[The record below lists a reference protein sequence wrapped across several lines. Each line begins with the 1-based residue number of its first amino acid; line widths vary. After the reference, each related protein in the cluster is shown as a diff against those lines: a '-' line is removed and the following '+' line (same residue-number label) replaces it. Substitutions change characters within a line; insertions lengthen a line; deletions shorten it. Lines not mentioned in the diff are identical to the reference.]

1 MGLVSYAIRNAR
13 LTISILLFFLIAGA
27 LSYVSIP
34 KEAEPDIQIPII
46 YVSLSYQGISPEDSE
61 RLLLRPVETRLKS
74 ITGVKEM
81 RSSAYQGGG
90 NVIVE
95 FQAGADLDKALD
107 DVRNKVSDAKRD
119 LPSGADEP
127 TVNEV
132 NISEFPVLVVTL
144 SGDVPERALT
154 AASRELRDRIEEVT
168 GVLDAALR
176 GARDDLVEVIIDP
189 VKLSSYGLRL
199 DQLIAGVNANNSL
212 VAAGQLQGDEGRFA
226 VKVPSL
232 IETVEDVANLP
243 IVAGPNAVVRARDLA
258 TIRSTFKDAETI
270 TRLDGKPA
278 IAIEVSKRT
287 GANLVETVDRV
298 KAVATE
304 FQKLLPPGARIDFSQ
319 DKSTTIRQLLG
330 DLQNSVLT
338 AVILVFIVILYALSG
353 RASMLIGLAIPAS
366 FLMGIL
372 GLSLAGMTI
381 NIVVL
386 FSLILA
392 VGMLV
397 DDAIIV
403 TEFAERRM
411 TEGMPKDEAFAMA
424 ASRMAGPVIAAT
436 MTRIA
441 AFSPLLFWPGIVGEF
456 MKFMPITL
464 IATLSASMAYALI
477 FTPAIGSLI
486 AKPTVEEGPGRDGMY
501 MWIVRKAIR
510 HPFLV
515 MIAAIGLLFAVPI
528 AYGQM
533 GKGVEFFPSVE
544 PEYGLLYVHA
554 RGNLSLDE
562 QDAVT
567 RQAEQRILGWPGV
580 KTVYTRVGKVQ
591 GGGAEVAED
600 VVGVIQYEF
609 VDWRERK
616 DANAILADLREAMKG
631 IPGAEIEVSVP
642 QAGPPTGKAIQV
654 RLSAANPDGLNDV
667 ASQVAGMLRTVPD
680 VIDIA
685 DGLPS
690 PGIDWELKV
699 DRTRAAQYG
708 IGPGSVGTV
717 VQLVTTGLK
726 LSDYRPAGADDAVD
740 IRLRLPEDRRT
751 LAMLDELRV
760 ETAQGSVPISN
771 FVTREAAQRTGIL
784 NRIDGSRTVTVQAGI
799 REGVQADGV
808 RQKVIEGIN
817 AMNLDA
823 KGVRW
828 KLAGED
834 EEQKAA
840 GEFLSKAFAAAM
852 FLIFVVLLAQFNKF
866 LSVGLVLTAVIM
878 STIGVFLGLM
888 IMGQPFGVVMSG
900 IGIIAL
906 AGVVVNN
913 NIVLIDTYDHLRSEG
928 WDKVDAIL
936 QTCRER
942 ARPVVLTAV
951 TAILGVLPIAFG
963 WNLELMNHE
972 TTIGAPSTQWWISLS
987 SAIVFGLAFSTVLT
1001 LIVTPSMLMIVT
1013 RSKDSKVR
1021 VFFVAARKR
1030 PFRVALAILASIVW
1044 TIAVILAAYY
1054 ARIIAMA
1061 ASSFA
1066 HPAFGFFIIAAPL
1079 SALVIWIMALRYG
1092 WGDPR
1097 LQHYLYG
1104 EDFDSL
1110 VRKGLGKKE
1119 EKLTGDLAPQP
1130 GE

>member
-1 MGLVSYAIRNAR
+1 MGLVGHAIRNAR
-13 LTISILLFFLIAGA
+13 LTISVLLFLLVAGA
-27 LSYVSIP
+27 MSYVSIP
-34 KEAEPDIQIPII
+34 KEAEPDVQIPII
-46 YVSLSYQGISPEDSE
+46 YVSLHYQGISPEDSE
-61 RLLLRPVETRLKS
+61 RLLLRPVETRLKN

-81 RSSAYQGGG
+81 RSTAYQGGG

-95 FQAGADLDKALD
+95 FQAGTDLDKALD
-107 DVRNKVSDAKRD
+107 DVRNKVDDAKPD
-119 LPSGADEP
+119 LPDGADEP
-127 TVNEV
+127 SVNEV

-154 AASRELRDRIEEVT
+154 RAARELRDRIEEVN

-199 DQLIAGVNANNSL
+199 DQMIAGVNANNSL
-212 VAAGQLQGDEGRFA
+212 VAAGQMQGDEGRYA

-270 TRLDGKPA
+270 TRLNGKPA

-287 GANLVETVDRV
+287 GANLVETVDAV
-298 KAVATE
+298 KAAATQ
-304 FQKLLPPGARIDFSQ
+304 FQALLPPGAEVAFSQ

-353 RASMLIGLAIPAS
+353 RASLLIGLAIPAS

-372 GLSLAGMTI
+372 GLSLAGLTV

-411 TEGMPKDEAFAMA
+411 SEGMGKQEAFALA
-424 ASRMAGPVIAAT
+424 AQRMAGPVIAST

-441 AFSPLLFWPGIVGEF
+441 AFSPLLFWPGVVGEF
-456 MKFMPITL
+456 MKYMPITL
-464 IATLSASMAYALI
+464 IATLSASLVYALI
-477 FTPAIGSLI
+477 FTPTLGALFASR
-486 AKPTVEEGPGRDGMY
+486 TVAEPSGRDGLY
-501 MWIVRKAIR
+501 MWVAKRAIR
-510 HPFLV
+510 HPFIV
-515 MIAAIGLLFAVPI
+515 MTASIGLLVAVPM
-528 AYGQM
+528 AYGKY
-533 GKGVEFFPSVE
+533 GSGVEFFPNVE

-554 RGNLSLDE
+554 RGNLSLEE
-562 QDAVT
+562 QDAAV
-567 RQAEQRILGWPGV
+567 RRAEERILGWPGIE
-580 KTVYTRVGKVQ
+580 TVYTRAGSVQ
-591 GGGAEVAED
+591 GSGGAQVDED

-609 VDWRERK
+609 IDWRERK
-616 DANAILADLREAMKG
+616 PASEILADLRLAMRG
-631 IPGAEIEVSVP
+631 IPGVEIEVSVP
-642 QAGPPTGKAIQV
+642 QAGPPTGKAIQL
-654 RLSAANPDGLNDV
+654 RLSADDPAGLNDTAREV
-667 ASQVAGMLRTVPD
+667 AAMLESVPD
-680 VIDIA
+680 VIDIS

-690 PGIDWELKV
+690 PGIDWELQV
-699 DRTRAAQYG
+699 DRTLAAQYG
-708 IGPGSVGTV
+708 IGPASVGTV

-751 LAMLDELRV
+751 LATLDQLRV

-771 FVTREAAQRTGIL
+771 FVTRKPAPRTGTL
-784 NRIDGSRTVTVQAGI
+784 NRIDGTRTVTVQAGI
-799 REGVQADGV
+799 REGVQADKV
-808 RQKVIEGIN
+808 RQAVVAKMEGL
-817 AMNLDA
+817 NLA
-823 KGVRW
+823 ERGIRW

-852 FLIFVVLLAQFNKF
+852 ALIFTVLLAQFNRF
-866 LSVGLVLTAVIM
+866 LSVGLVLTAVVM
-878 STIGVFLGLM
+878 STIGVLLGLL
-888 IMGQPFGVVMSG
+888 IMGQPFGVVMTG

-913 NIVLIDTYDHLRSEG
+913 NIVLIDTYDHLRHEQG
-928 WDKVDAIL
+928 MDKVDAIL

-942 ARPVVLTAV
+942 VRPVMLTAV

-963 WNLELMNHE
+963 WNLELLNHE
-972 TTIGAPSTQWWISLS
+972 TTIGAPSTQWWIALS

-1013 RSKDSKVR
+1013 RSHDSSVYR
-1021 VFFVAARKR
+1021 FLARMRER
-1030 PFRVALAILASIVW
+1030 PLRFALPMLV
-1044 TIAVILAAYY
+1044 T
-1054 ARIIAMA
+1054 
-1061 ASSFA
+1061 
-1066 HPAFGFFIIAAPL
+1066 
-1079 SALVIWIMALRYG
+1079 LVIWAAAGATVSAGLAALQGNGRFALPVLVLVMALALSRWIWKNARLRRWLG
-1092 WGDPR
+1092 LHERATPARKAGDDVDA
-1097 LQHYLYG
+1097 G
-1104 EDFDSL
+1104 IAD
-1110 VRKGLGKKE
+1110 LGQGTA
-1119 EKLTGDLAPQP
+1119 LGAPKAA
-1130 GE
+1130 E